1 MKLKAVAVF
10 AITAALSVRAIC
22 AELPMDGIYLG
33 VTDPRD
39 AQLEQ
44 AYFIEGGKVSY
55 VTYLSKLRDKITHRA
70 GGWAEVKDGKL
81 LIHMDVAPDEPIV
94 LAQGRVGMR
103 VCEQNCEYRGH
114 PTNWIYMAD
123 PSK

>member
-1 MKLKAVAVF
+1 MKLKGVVVF
-10 AITAALSVRAIC
+10 AITAVLSAQAVC

-39 AQLEQ
+39 AQSEQ

-55 VTYLSKLRDKITHRA
+55 VTYLGKSRDKITHRA
-70 GGWAEVKDGKL
+70 GGWAEVKEGKL
-81 LIHMDVAPDEPIV
+81 LIHMDVAPNEPITLV
-94 LAQGRVGMR
+94 QGRIGTR

-114 PTNWIYMAD
+114 PVNWIYMAD